1 METGRGSLGV
11 SEGSTSVSVLVC
23 HAQGLQGG
31 IKLLGKP
38 GGGGGGGC
46 WAEPSGPLG
55 ITTGCAAGEPQGR
68 SVCEKPH

>member
-38 GGGGGGGC
+38 GGGGGGGV
-46 WAEPSGPLG
+46 LG
-55 ITTGCAAGEPQGR
+55 
-68 SVCEKPH
+68 